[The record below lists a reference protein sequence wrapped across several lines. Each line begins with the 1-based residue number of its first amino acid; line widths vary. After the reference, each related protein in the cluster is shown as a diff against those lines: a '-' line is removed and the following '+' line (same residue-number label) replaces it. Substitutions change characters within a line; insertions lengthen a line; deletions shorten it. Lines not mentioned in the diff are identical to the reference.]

1 MPGGE
6 RPRGAANP
14 PAPSRRPAL
23 CIPRPLPRSCTSPQ
37 WPLLAAPPGPP
48 SVAEM
53 WQKIPGLSA
62 VQGAVGSGG
71 EPRARPQPRFSPW
84 GRPGGWKGSVGG
96 WVRAAYGFGCS
107 TRSTKGGWRAL
118 GQAVGAEGPS
128 CAAILLGEI
137 GVSGAGAGESPSPPG
152 PGHQEERNQEGKAP
166 PDPYMWVFCPCP
178 MCATSLCP
186 FPNPSSLRGC
196 VGGCGS
202 LLLSL
207 MPPDTAPLRGSSFHK
222 ALQRGAD
229 P

>member
-14 PAPSRRPAL
+14 PAPSRRPEF

-48 SVAEM
+48 AVAEM

-62 VQGAVGSGG
+62 LQGALGSGG
-71 EPRARPQPRFSPW
+71 EPRARPSRGCPRGDALGVGKGAW
-84 GRPGGWKGSVGG
+84 GGWI
-96 WVRAAYGFGCS
+96 RAAQGFGCS
-107 TRSTKGGWRAL
+107 TRSTKGGCRAW
-118 GQAVGAEGPS
+118 GQVVGEEGAS
-128 CAAILLGEI
+128 CAAILLGET
-137 GVSGAGAGESPSPPG
+137 GVSGAGEGESSSPPC
-152 PGHQEERNQEGKAP
+152 PGHQEERTQEGKAP
-166 PDPYMWVFCPCP
+166 PAPQMWIFCPCP

-222 ALQRGAD
+222 ALQRSTD